1 VAALADSVEAGLS
14 PVTSTLPP
22 PADLVATHVLTDPT
36 LRSRNATELA
46 RLLHVEVSDGVEAI
60 AAIVGLAASRG
71 KGPLRRHAGLERAIG
86 PFLDTDTA
94 LERFGAH
101 MGPIESDPNPHGA
114 GSMKYGGR
122 RGSAMGL
129 AHESYAGELRAARS
143 NPGGEAGTLDN
154 WGAAQQFG
162 WRGAYFDTDA
172 GSLSWRLDEAG
183 AGDDPTP
190 PYRDPSGGGGGGGG
204 SPSPAP
210 PSNVAPSGGGSL
222 TTTTVLGLPLL
233 AVVAGG
239 VGIYLLTRKKRRG
252 RR

>member
-1 VAALADSVEAGLS
+1 VPALADSVEAGLF
-14 PVTSTLPP
+14 PVASSLPP
-22 PADLVATHVLTDPT
+22 AADLVATHVLADPT

-46 RLLHVEVSDGVEAI
+46 RLLHVEVADGLGAI

-71 KGPLRRHAGLERAIG
+71 KGPLRRHPGLERAIG

-101 MGPIESDPNPHGA
+101 MGPIESDPNPHGTD
-114 GSMKYGGR
+114 SMKYGGR

-154 WGAAQQFG
+154 WGAAQQFN

-172 GSLSWRLDEAG
+172 GALGGRLDEAG
-183 AGDDPTP
+183 AADDPTP
-190 PYRDPSGGGGGGGG
+190 PLQDQPPSGGGGGG
-204 SPSPAP
+204 PAPTP
-210 PSNVAPSGGGSL
+210 PSNIAPSGGGSL